1 MRAARTACC
10 GGVLFALIAWS
21 ALPGYA
27 EAPPSGPDLS
37 VGAAAAAPAA
47 KIDLSDVRARAE
59 QMPIDKRK
67 DIDKRI
73 AATVE
78 RVNKAA
84 TEKGQ
89 AVLASRLASE
99 FDMTPEAL
107 LDEKGEQGLSWGEI
121 MIAHTLLANSDT
133 AVSLADL
140 MTLRAEGLGWGA
152 IAFGL
157 RFHLEDF
164 EATIKA
170 EGRVAMG
177 LSQSDGKAPA
187 TGK

>member
-1 MRAARTACC
+1 MRAARTAFC
-10 GGVLFALIAWS
+10 GGILFALVSWS
-21 ALPGYA
+21 ALPGGA
-27 EAPPSGPDLS
+27 VAVPDGPDAS
-37 VGAAAAAPAA
+37 AGASAPTA

-89 AVLASRLASE
+89 TALALRLASE
-99 FDMTPEAL
+99 FDMTTEAL
-107 LDEKGEQGLSWGEI
+107 LDEKGEQGLSWGEV

-133 AVSLADL
+133 AVTLADL

-177 LSQSDGKAPA
+177 LSQADAKPPAIGK
-187 TGK
+187 